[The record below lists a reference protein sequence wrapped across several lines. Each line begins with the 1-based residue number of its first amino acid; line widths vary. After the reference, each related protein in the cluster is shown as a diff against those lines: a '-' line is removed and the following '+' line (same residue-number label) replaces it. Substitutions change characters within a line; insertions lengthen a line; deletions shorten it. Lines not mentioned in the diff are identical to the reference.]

1 MIKRAGG
8 ALLLS
13 IEIDRSA
20 PGTVSHQLYSAMRDI
35 IHAGG
40 MHIGERLPASRTL
53 ARELRISRTTVI
65 NVFEILTSE
74 GLIESRT
81 GAGTFVSKVW
91 MATRPPETE
100 VVEPLDAEQP
110 IQKPHFKEKIWLP
123 IVRGIFFTIK
133 GPIIPNLLQHFECS
147 YIVFEDLWSISS
159 F

>member
-100 VVEPLDAEQP
+100 VVEPLDAAGCGRRGSVWPRSDQSP
-110 IQKPHFKEKIWLP
+110 SGHFASRIARRL
-123 IVRGIFFTIK
+123 
-133 GPIIPNLLQHFECS
+133 
-147 YIVFEDLWSISS
+147 
-159 F
+159 